1 MLTHNIN
8 ITTQLQNILHIQ
20 LGKLNTLPSGQSIYR
35 ITHSSSL
42 EQGDESAIHTYTI
55 TGNLNSNATDA
66 DYEQETEFCNQF
78 RQLNPNDLFSDP
90 EDSDS
95 IDAFTQAQ
103 IPGGFLNLWR
113 TRNNDTFIMQET
125 DNTFYIT
132 IIESGQY

>member
-55 TGNLNSNATDA
+55 TGNLNSDATDA
-66 DYEQETEFCNQF
+66 DYEQEIEFCNQF
-78 RQLNPNDLFSDP
+78 SQLNPNDLFSDP

-95 IDAFTQAQ
+95 IDSFMQAQ
-103 IPGGFLNLWR
+103 IPGCLVPGSFLNLWR
-113 TRNNDTFIMQET
+113 TNNNDTFISCKPIHF
-125 DNTFYIT
+125 D
-132 IIESGQY
+132 